1 MENVPAIAPELPSS
15 RARGRLLKPLGSA
28 QFRKLWIANNLSLI
42 GDFFSY
48 VALAWLVLQL
58 TGSSLALGGV
68 LVAQAV
74 PRSVLMAVGGAF
86 SDRLSAR
93 VTMLG
98 SMGLRVAVV
107 GPLSVLVLSGRVQM
121 WEVYTASAVF
131 GVVDAF
137 FIPARSSI
145 LPRLVA
151 DRELEPAN
159 ALLNVSSQ
167 VALIVGPALAGVVI
181 ASFGTGWAFAAD
193 AACFAVGLPL
203 VFWLPAVKRVAE
215 SAAGAGQSI
224 AHEIVAGFRYAW
236 SDVGIRALLVII
248 AAIDFAANGALG
260 VGLPTLAHGR
270 FDAGATGLGI
280 LFAAWGLGATLGA
293 AGAGILPPPRRFGW
307 MVVLVAAW
315 IGAGVFATGF
325 VPALVPAAAIIAVT
339 GIVSGAVN
347 TYGIS
352 WLQRRTEASMQG
364 RVMSLVMLAS
374 VGLVPIAYAV
384 SGALAQLN
392 PTLLFVAAGLVMLA
406 AAGASA
412 ASRTVRSL

>member
-1 MENVPAIAPELPSS
+1 MENVPAIAPELPAP

-28 QFRKLWIANNLSLI
+28 QFRKLWIANNLSLV

-107 GPLSVLVLSGRVQM
+107 GPLAILVLSGRVQM

-193 AACFAVGLPL
+193 AACFALGLPL

-215 SAAGAGQSI
+215 SAASAGQSI

-236 SDVGIRALLVII
+236 NDVGIRALLFII

-280 LFAAWGLGATLGA
+280 LFAAWGLGATVGA
-293 AGAGILPPPRRFGW
+293 AGAGILSPPRRFGW

-315 IGAGVFATGF
+315 IGAGVLATGL
-325 VPALVPAAAIIAVT
+325 VPSLVPAAAIIAVT

-347 TYGIS
+347 TYGIR

-374 VGLVPIAYAV
+374 VGLVPIAYAI

-392 PTLLFVAAGLVMLA
+392 PTLLFVAAGFVMLA
-406 AAGASA
+406 AAA
-412 ASRTVRSL
+412 AAAGSRTVRSL

>member
-1 MENVPAIAPELPSS
+1 MENVPAIAPEVSPR
-15 RARGRLLKPLGSA
+15 RARGRLLKPLRSA

-107 GPLSVLVLSGRVQM
+107 GPLAILVLSGRVQM

-159 ALLNVSSQ
+159 AVLNVSSQ
-167 VALIVGPALAGVVI
+167 ISLIVGPALAGVVI
-181 ASFGTGWAFAAD
+181 ASFGTGWAFATD

-203 VFWLPAVKRVAE
+203 VFWLPAVSRAAGA
-215 SAAGAGQSI
+215 AAGAGGSI
-224 AHEIVAGFRYAW
+224 GHEIVAGFRYAW
-236 SDVGIRALLVII
+236 SDVGIRALLLII
-248 AAIDFAANGALG
+248 AAVDFAANGAVG

-270 FDAGATGLGI
+270 FGAGAVGLGV
-280 LFAAWGLGATLGA
+280 LFAAWGLGATAGA
-293 AGAGILPPPRRFGW
+293 AAAGMVPAPRRFGW
-307 MVVLVAAW
+307 MVVLGCGW
-315 IGAGVFATGF
+315 IGLAVLGTGL
-325 VPALVPAAAIIAVT
+325 VPSLVPAVVILGAA
-339 GIVSGAVN
+339 GLVSGAVN

-352 WLQRRTEASMQG
+352 WLQRRTEPSMQG

-374 VGLVPIAYAV
+374 IGLVPIAYAAA
-384 SGALAQLN
+384 GALAQAS
-392 PTLLFVAAGLVMLA
+392 PTLLFVIAGGLMVIAAS
-406 AAGASA
+406 SA
-412 ASRTVRSL
+412 AFSRTVRAL

>member
-1 MENVPAIAPELPSS
+1 MENVPAVAPEVSAA
-15 RARGRLLKPLGSA
+15 RARGRLLKPLESA

-107 GPLSVLVLSGRVQM
+107 GPLALLVLMGRVQM

-159 ALLNVSSQ
+159 AVLNVSSQ
-167 VALIVGPALAGVVI
+167 ISLIVGPALAGVVI

-203 VFWLPAVKRVAE
+203 VFWLPPVKRAAG
-215 SAAGAGQSI
+215 SAASAGRSI
-224 AHEIVAGFRYAW
+224 GHEIVAGFRYAW
-236 SDVGIRALLVII
+236 SDVGIRALLLII
-248 AAIDFAANGALG
+248 AAVDFAANGAIG

-270 FDAGATGLGI
+270 FGAGAVGLGV

-293 AGAGILPPPRRFGW
+293 AAAGIVPAPRQFGW
-307 MVVLVAAW
+307 MVVLGCGW
-315 IGAGVFATGF
+315 IGLAVLGTG
-325 VPALVPAAAIIAVT
+325 LVPSLLPAVAILGAAGLA
-339 GIVSGAVN
+339 SGAIN

-352 WLQRRTEASMQG
+352 WLQRRTEPSMQG

-374 VGLVPIAYAV
+374 IGLVPIAYAAA
-384 SGALAQLN
+384 GALAQAS
-392 PTLLFVAAGLVMLA
+392 PTLLFVVAGGLMVIAAS
-406 AAGASA
+406 SA
-412 ASRTVRSL
+412 AISRTVRSL